1 MAAEELSGDDAR
13 ATLRRTGLRRLGR
26 DTFRRFRYG
35 DGFTSARALGY
46 QFVLGFIPLVIATVA
61 LSSTMKAEKPAQAL
75 RDTLLTLNPGGS
87 SDAVGRTLRNA
98 AAQGSGD
105 QLVFVVGLVT
115 AAVALVA
122 SMGQIER
129 GANRI
134 YGVERDRSTL
144 PKYLR
149 ATVLGLVAGIPAM
162 IGFLLLV
169 AGGTAIDVFSRAYG
183 WSDTVTSALQVAR
196 WPLGAL
202 LGLLAITVIFRW
214 APRRRQPAM
223 SWMAFGAGGALVL
236 WLGFTGL
243 LALYINSSPSF
254 GRVYGALTGVFAL
267 LLWAQ
272 LTATAQLL
280 GIAAAAQLEAI
291 RSGQPQP
298 VMPDPERAARPR
310 PGSAVDAG
318 VGSGVGSGVG

>member
-1 MAAEELSGDDAR
+1 MAPHELSGDDAR
-13 ATLRRTGLRRLGR
+13 ATLRNTGLRRLGR

-35 DGFTSARALGY
+35 DGFTSARALAY

-61 LSSTMKAEKPAQAL
+61 LSTAMKAEKPARAL
-75 RDTLLTLNPGGS
+75 RETLLALNPGGA
-87 SDAVGRTLRNA
+87 SDALGRTLSSA
-98 AAQGSGD
+98 ASQGGGGR
-105 QLVFVVGLVT
+105 LVFVVGLVT
-115 AAVALVA
+115 AAVALIA
-122 SMGQIER
+122 SMGQLER

-134 YGVERDRSTL
+134 YGVERDRSAAR
-144 PKYLR
+144 KYLR
-149 ATVLGLVAGIPAM
+149 AAVLSLTAGIPAL

-169 AGGTAIDVFSRAYG
+169 AGGTAIDVYSRAYG
-183 WSDTVTSALQVAR
+183 WSDTVTTVLQVAR

-202 LGLLAITVIFRW
+202 LDLLAITAIFRL

-236 WLGFTGL
+236 WLLFTGL

-254 GRVYGALTGVFAL
+254 GRVYGPLTGVFAL

-291 RSGQPQP
+291 RSGSPQP
-298 VMPDPERAARPR
+298 VKPDPERAQARREATSPV
-310 PGSAVDAG
+310 A
-318 VGSGVGSGVG
+318 

>member
-1 MAAEELSGDDAR
+1 MAPTELSGDDAR
-13 ATLRRTGLRRLGR
+13 ATLRRTGVWRLGR
-26 DTFRRFRYG
+26 DTFRRFRYA

-46 QFVLGFIPLVIATVA
+46 QFVLSFIPLVIAAVG
-61 LSSTMKAEKPAQAL
+61 LSSTMKAEKPAGAL
-75 RDTLLTLNPGGS
+75 RATLLTLNPGGG
-87 SDAVGRTLRNA
+87 SDAVGRTLSN
-98 AAQGSGD
+98 AAQGGAGR
-105 QLVFVVGLVT
+105 LAFAVGLVT

-122 SMGQIER
+122 SMGQVER

-134 YGVERDRSTL
+134 YGVERDRSAVA
-144 PKYLR
+144 KYLR
-149 ATVLGLVAGIPAM
+149 ATVLGLAAGVPAM

-169 AGGTAIDVFSRAYG
+169 AGGTAIDVFGRAYG
-183 WSDTVTSALQVAR
+183 WGDTLTGTLQAAR

-202 LGLLAITVIFRW
+202 LDLLAITVIFRW

-254 GRVYGALTGVFAL
+254 GRVYGPLTGVFAL
-267 LLWAQ
+267 LIWAQ
-272 LTATAQLL
+272 LTAVAQLL

-291 RSGQPQP
+291 RSGAPQP
-298 VMPDPERAARPR
+298 VKPDPERAAQQ
-310 PGSAVDAG
+310 
-318 VGSGVGSGVG
+318 